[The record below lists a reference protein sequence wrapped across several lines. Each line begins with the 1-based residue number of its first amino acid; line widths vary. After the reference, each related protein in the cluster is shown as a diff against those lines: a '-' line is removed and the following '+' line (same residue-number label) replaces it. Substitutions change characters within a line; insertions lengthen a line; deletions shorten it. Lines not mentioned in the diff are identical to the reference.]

1 MLSSLQEMS
10 IGARYRDDLAM
21 PWERGMVGAALGHT
35 MPLSVPKM
43 CGNGDLGGFIES
55 GMLEHKTSRRTL
67 GRRLL
72 PVAGLAFGICG
83 FDWATPW
90 LKVRAHCVINAALDK
105 CLMRSPSIGCTWA
118 ASLIATSDLS
128 TWPM

>member
-43 CGNGDLGGFIES
+43 MWEMGTVVPAPSVVQQAAMAPETRVVCG
-55 GMLEHKTSRRTL
+55 
-67 GRRLL
+67 
-72 PVAGLAFGICG
+72 
-83 FDWATPW
+83 
-90 LKVRAHCVINAALDK
+90 
-105 CLMRSPSIGCTWA
+105 
-118 ASLIATSDLS
+118 
-128 TWPM
+128 